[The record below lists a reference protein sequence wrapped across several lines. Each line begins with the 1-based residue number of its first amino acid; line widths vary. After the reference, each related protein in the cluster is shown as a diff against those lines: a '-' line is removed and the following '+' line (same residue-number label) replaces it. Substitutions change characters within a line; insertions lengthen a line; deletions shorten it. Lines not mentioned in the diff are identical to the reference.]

1 MLSAAAK
8 QSAPSTAG
16 VRQLRLGVP
25 PVLVTVFQGNVR
37 RGDCSLLRVAARLI
51 GTGSSSRRRYSGRVP
66 AISAPPES
74 RSPGPVETP
83 KKPTWARRAALPGEL
98 IIVAV
103 LVFCYDRVRDLAAVR
118 RSLSLHDGLQ
128 LLRIERHMGINM
140 ELPVNLWLAT
150 HQRLAEIA
158 SWYYQL
164 AHLTVTL
171 VVLLTCYVCWPEIY
185 RAARNAL
192 VLMNVIGLAVFWV
205 YPVAPPRLL
214 PGRAFVDVTQM
225 TGVAGATNTSA
236 PNPYAAMP
244 SLHTAWAVWVAIVVV
259 LMVRAWWVRVL
270 SLLYPLVTVTV
281 IVSTGNHYI
290 LDAVAGL
297 AVALVAA
304 AAVGLLPQRAAG
316 WRAPLLLRARA

>member
-1 MLSAAAK
+1 
-8 QSAPSTAG
+8 
-16 VRQLRLGVP
+16 
-25 PVLVTVFQGNVR
+25 
-37 RGDCSLLRVAARLI
+37 
-51 GTGSSSRRRYSGRVP
+51 VP
-66 AISAPPES
+66 AISAPPQS
-74 RSPGPVETP
+74 RSPGPVEAP
-83 KKPTWARRAALPGEL
+83 EKPTWARRAALPGEL
-98 IIVAV
+98 VIVAV

-128 LLRIERHMGINM
+128 LLQIERHMGINM

-150 HQRLAEIA
+150 HLRLAEIA

-171 VVLLTCYVCWPEIY
+171 VVLLVCYVCWPEIY

-192 VLMNVIGLAVFWV
+192 VLMNVIGLVVFWV

-214 PGRAFVDVTQM
+214 PGKAFVDVTQM

-259 LMVRAWWVRVL
+259 LMVRVWWVRVL
-270 SLLYPLVTVTV
+270 CLLYPLVTVTV

-304 AAVGLLPQRAAG
+304 AAVGLLPQRAG
-316 WRAPLLLRARA
+316 SWRESLSFRARA